1 MSEQKKELF
10 DLVTLKSGMKS
21 IRLSN
26 TSQTFHPGIGPL
38 AEANIL
44 YVQQQKLIE
53 RCSLPG
59 KFVIWDV
66 GFGAAANAIAA
77 IEALQNPVADVEI
90 HSFEKSLDPIR
101 FALTHADELGYIKPH
116 AEPIEDL
123 LKNHRVQLHPKL
135 TWHLQLGDFRDQMLK
150 KEIPS
155 PNAIFYDPYSLSINI
170 EMWTLEFFEK
180 LRKCMD
186 DQTPC
191 LMTNYTRST
200 VMRVTWLLA
209 GFYVGVGSTIGEK
222 EETTVISNQ
231 LELLDTPLDQRWIE
245 RVKHSQSANPIRG
258 TEQVIQPIT
267 TVDLELLLKH
277 PQFHT

>member
-1 MSEQKKELF
+1 MSEHKKEYF
-10 DLVTLKSGMKS
+10 YLVTLKSGMKS

-26 TSQTFHPGIGPL
+26 TRQTFHPGIGPL

-53 RCSLPG
+53 RSSVPG

-116 AEPIEDL
+116 AESIEAL
-123 LKNHRVQLHPKL
+123 LKNHRIELNPRLH
-135 TWHLQLGDFRDQMLK
+135 WHLQLGDFREQMLK
-150 KEIPS
+150 KEIPP

-222 EETTVISNQ
+222 EETTVASNQ
-231 LELLDTPLDQRWIE
+231 LELLDTPLDKRWIE

-258 TEQVIQPIT
+258 TEQLIQPISAS
-267 TVDLELLLKH
+267 DLELLLKH
-277 PQFHT
+277 PQFQL